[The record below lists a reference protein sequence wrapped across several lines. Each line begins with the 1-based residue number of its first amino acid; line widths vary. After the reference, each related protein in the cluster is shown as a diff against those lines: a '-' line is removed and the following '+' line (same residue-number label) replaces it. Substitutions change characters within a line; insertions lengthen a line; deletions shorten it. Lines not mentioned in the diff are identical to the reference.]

1 MPATTP
7 SDTSARKRLIARLTP
22 ALVALS
28 VAAPL
33 LVLVAVLLVRLG
45 MVELAVGYDLLT
57 WRVARVLAWIGV
69 AAGLIAAVAALAS
82 RTRVLPA
89 ATALCIAGATVGAF
103 GFQATRFARDWPL
116 DVSTNTDEAPGFS
129 ALAAFHGAGA
139 APADTAS
146 CSTAAAIPSQL
157 AAQTVGGALV
167 DAGFP
172 VVRASAFQVEGVHE
186 AAWFGRAFDAVIRI
200 RPGRTDVR
208 VAARGERPDGGATCR
223 LAAKI
228 AANLRP

>member
-7 SDTSARKRLIARLTP
+7 STNPARQRLGARLMTP
-22 ALVALS
+22 LVALS

-33 LVLVAVLLVRLG
+33 LVLAAVLLVRLG
-45 MVELAVGYDLLT
+45 VVDLAVGYDLLT
-57 WRVARVLAWIGV
+57 WRVARILAWIGL
-69 AAGLIAAVAALAS
+69 AAGLIAAVAALTS

-89 ATALCIAGATVGAF
+89 AAALCIAGATVGAF
-103 GFQATRFARDWPL
+103 GFQSNRFARDWPL
-116 DVSTNTDEAPGFS
+116 DVATNTEEAPGFS
-129 ALAAFHGAGA
+129 ALAGFHRDEA
-139 APADTAS
+139 ASADAAS
-146 CSTAAAIPSQL
+146 CSTAEAIPSQL
-157 AAQTVGGALV
+157 AAQTAGGALV

-172 VVRASAFQVEGVHE
+172 VVRAAAFQVEGVHE

-200 RPGRTDVR
+200 RPGRTDIR
-208 VAARGERPDGGATCR
+208 VAARGDRPDGGATCR

>member
-7 SDTSARKRLIARLTP
+7 SDTSARQRLIARLTP

-129 ALAAFHGAGA
+129 ALAAFHRSSPT
-139 APADTAS
+139 PADAAS
-146 CSTAAAIPSQL
+146 CSAAVGWCTAGA
-157 AAQTVGGALV
+157 VGGSCT
-167 DAGFP
+167 P
-172 VVRASAFQVEGVHE
+172 
-186 AAWFGRAFDAVIRI
+186 W
-200 RPGRTDVR
+200 
-208 VAARGERPDGGATCR
+208 
-223 LAAKI
+223 
-228 AANLRP
+228 

>member
-57 WRVARVLAWIGV
+57 WRVARILAWIGL
-69 AAGLIAAVAALAS
+69 AAALIAAAVALTS
-82 RTRVLPA
+82 RTRVLLA
-89 ATALCIAGATVGAF
+89 AAALCIAGATVGAF
-103 GFQATRFARDWPL
+103 GFQADRFDRDWPR

-129 ALAAFHGAGA
+129 ALAAFHRDEA
-139 APADTAS
+139 ASTDAAS
-146 CSTAAAIPSQL
+146 CSTAEAIPSQL
-157 AAQTVGGALV
+157 AAQTAGGALV

-172 VVRASAFQVEGVHE
+172 VVRAAAFQVEGVHE

-200 RPGRTDVR
+200 RPGRTDIR